1 MSNRNKNGTLLCY
14 VSVDIRVYTRRL
26 SARRNFGFWARR
38 SHRSQYSSHDVDL
51 MSMIKIISFDPPSRL
66 RRHIFMASHMFA
78 CRYNIIII
86 TQAQSGSTCRSYAVG
101 APGGGVR

>member
-66 RRHIFMASHMFA
+66 PALSLE
-78 CRYNIIII
+78 
-86 TQAQSGSTCRSYAVG
+86 SGYEDRVQIQI
-101 APGGGVR
+101 